1 MNRID
6 AGYRS
11 LICAIII
18 RAVRDVQE
26 GRDADEARA
35 FLVSPECKR
44 LALLASI
51 RWMVDEGDIDQAV
64 QRLGKRRTRQ
74 GSKRAR
80 KTPSEL
86 VSWGEGDHG

>member
-35 FLVSPECKR
+35 FLVSPECRR

-51 RWMVDEGDIDQAV
+51 RWTVDEGDIDLAV
-64 QRLGKRRTRQ
+64 QRLGNKRTRLARTKPREHECVAVGFNQ
-74 GSKRAR
+74 GQ
-80 KTPSEL
+80 T
-86 VSWGEGDHG
+86 

>member
-35 FLVSPECKR
+35 FLVSPECRR
-44 LALLASI
+44 LALLANI
-51 RWMVDEGDIDQAV
+51 RWTVGEGDIDQAV
-64 QRLGKRRTRQ
+64 QRLGKRRTRSR
-74 GSKRAR
+74 SKRAR
-80 KTPSEL
+80 KAPSRL
-86 VSWGEGDHG
+86 VGWGEGDYG

>member
-44 LALLASI
+44 LALLAGI
-51 RWMVDEGDIDQAV
+51 RWMVGEDDIDLAT
-64 QRLGKRRTRQ
+64 QRLGKKRTRL
-74 GSKRAR
+74 AR
-80 KTPSEL
+80 KSTP
-86 VSWGEGDHG
+86 

>member
-11 LICAIII
+11 LVCAIIL

-26 GRDADEARA
+26 GRQAEDARA

-51 RWMVDEGDIDQAV
+51 RWTVDAGDIDQPSSVWERDAHDWAA
-64 QRLGKRRTRQ
+64 RESGKRLPRTRQ
-74 GSKRAR
+74 VQASI
-80 KTPSEL
+80 L
-86 VSWGEGDHG
+86 

>member
-6 AGYRS
+6 AGYCS

-35 FLVSPECKR
+35 FLLSPDCKR
-44 LALLASI
+44 LARLAGI
-51 RWMVDEGDIDQAV
+51 RWTVGEDDIDLAV
-64 QRLGKRRTRQ
+64 QRLGKKRTRLV
-74 GSKRAR
+74 RNR
-80 KTPSEL
+80 TP
-86 VSWGEGDHG
+86 